1 MRISD
6 WSSDVCSSDLADVEA
21 TVLAAGIDGQRDAGL
36 GHHSDPASARRDV
49 VSQVL
54 ACAGTDQHRVATVA
68 QSDVDG
74 AHPGT
79 PASCALTTAASLWA
93 RPFLGCSPPRWN
105 GPTSDRESA
114 L

>member
-36 GHHSDPASARRDV
+36 GHHSDTASARRDV

-54 ACAGTDQHRVATVA
+54 ACAGTEQHRLATVV

-74 AHPGT
+74 DHAGT
-79 PASCALTTAASLWA
+79 TASCALTTATSLYTSA
-93 RPFLGCSPPRWN
+93 FLDCS
-105 GPTSDRESA
+105 S
-114 L
+114 